1 MKQLVHVPYDHCLE
15 LKLNSLSQTIDSSAL
30 FDQFLSLTDEK
41 LNFLVLLIL
50 EIQRNDE
57 HSL

>member
-1 MKQLVHVPYDHCLE
+1 MVHVPNDHCLE
-15 LKLNSLSQTIDSSAL
+15 LELNSLSQAVDSSAL
-30 FDQFLSLTDEK
+30 FSQFLSLTDEK
-41 LNFLVLLIL
+41 FNLLVLLIL

>member
-1 MKQLVHVPYDHCLE
+1 MKQLVHVPNDHCLE
-15 LKLNSLSQTIDSSAL
+15 LKLNSLSQAVDSSAL
-30 FDQFLSLTDEK
+30 FGQFLCLTDEK
-41 LNFLVLLIL
+41 LNLLVLLIL